1 MFMRAKDFS
10 KKTHSL
16 KVVQEMDTGSLVR
29 KAHSISTF
37 QGQEYIVLDNGNLYD
52 PMQKR
57 EIPLARIFRYIKC
70 VRNSYGVIIAK
81 KSNTSAKLMEVKFIK
96 KSKQVS

>member
-1 MFMRAKDFS
+1 MRAKEFS

-16 KVVQEMDTGSLVR
+16 KVVKEMDAGTLVK
-29 KAHSISTF
+29 KAHSVSTIL
-37 QGQEYIVLDNGNLYD
+37 GQEYYVLDNGNLYD

-57 EIPLARIFRYIKC
+57 EVPLARLFRYIKC

-81 KSNTSAKLMEVKFIK
+81 KSNSSAKLMEVKFVK
-96 KSKQVS
+96 KANKVS

>member
-1 MFMRAKDFS
+1 MRAKEFS

-16 KVVQEMDTGSLVR
+16 KVVQEMDTGALVR

-81 KSNTSAKLMEVKFIK
+81 KSKTNAKLMEIKFVKRAK
-96 KSKQVS
+96 KVV

>member
-1 MFMRAKDFS
+1 MRVKEFS

-16 KVVQEMDTGSLVR
+16 KVVQEMDTGALVR

-52 PMQKR
+52 PIQKR
-57 EIPLARIFRYIKC
+57 ELPLARMFRYIKC
-70 VRNSYGVIIAK
+70 VRNSYGVMIAK
-81 KSNTSAKLMEVKFIK
+81 KSNTNAKLMEVKFIK
-96 KSKQVS
+96 KAKKVG

>member
-1 MFMRAKDFS
+1 MRTREFS
-10 KKTHSL
+10 KKTHSV
-16 KVVQEMDTGSLVR
+16 KAVQEMDAGALVR

-57 EIPLARIFRYIKC
+57 EVPLGKIFRFIKC
-70 VRNSYGVIIAK
+70 VRNSYGVMIAK

-96 KSKQVS
+96 KAKKVG

>member
-1 MFMRAKDFS
+1 MRAKEFS

-16 KVVQEMDTGSLVR
+16 KVVQEMDTGALVR

-37 QGQEYIVLDNGNLYD
+37 QGKEYIVLDNGNLYD
-52 PMQKR
+52 PMQKH